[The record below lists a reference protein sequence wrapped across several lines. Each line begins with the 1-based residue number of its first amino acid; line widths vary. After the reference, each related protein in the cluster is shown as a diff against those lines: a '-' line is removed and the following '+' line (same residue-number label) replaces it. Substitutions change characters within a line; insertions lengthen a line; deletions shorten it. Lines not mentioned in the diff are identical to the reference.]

1 MAADTSSA
9 PAASTV
15 DVSTEAAAFAWLM
28 AEPIFARS
36 EAAAATNSGA
46 ALTNDI

>member
-9 PAASTV
+9 PAASIAV
-15 DVSTEAAAFAWLM
+15 VGVVAAALAAPS

-36 EAAAATNSGA
+36 PAAAANISG
-46 ALTNDI
+46 TVTR